1 MGIHPIENREEMKK
15 NEVAIEKNQV
25 NLHVILREELVFKKE
40 PKWDR
45 ICLED
50 LQKDTRNW

>member
-50 LQKDTRNW
+50 L